1 MKKEDFI
8 EHLCKKLNVNKD
20 CFQEAISKGIIEIS
34 EWGNNVYRIIPTKET
49 SKFLSDFD
57 YKLRTADSKNFLKL
71 LDTTDSHIEDIITK
85 IDMPIFFT
93 TNSSNELKEFLCNK
107 LDKDYISKT
116 FLFKKLGKYN
126 IAINKPWWY
135 KL

>member
-57 YKLRTADSKNFLKL
+57 YKVRTANSENFVKI

-85 IDMPIFFT
+85 IDMPIIFT
-93 TNSSNELKEFLCNK
+93 TNSSDELKEFLCHK
-107 LDKDYISKT
+107 MDKDYVSKT

-126 IAINKPWWY
+126 IAIKKPWWY

>member
-57 YKLRTADSKNFLKL
+57 YKVRTANSENFVKILG
-71 LDTTDSHIEDIITK
+71 TTDSHIEDIITK
-85 IDMPIFFT
+85 IDMPIIFT
-93 TNSSNELKEFLCNK
+93 TNSSNELKEFLCHK
-107 LDKDYISKT
+107 MDKDYVSKT

-135 KL
+135 NL

>member
-1 MKKEDFI
+1 MKKENFI
-8 EHLCKKLNVNKD
+8 EHLCKKLNVSKD

-57 YKLRTADSKNFLKL
+57 YKVRTADSKNFLKL

-93 TNSSNELKEFLCNK
+93 TNSSNELKEFLYNK
-107 LDKDYISKT
+107 LDKDYVSKT

-135 KL
+135 NL

>member
-1 MKKEDFI
+1 MKKENFI

-57 YKLRTADSKNFLKL
+57 YKVRTADSKNFLKL

-107 LDKDYISKT
+107 LDKDYVSKT

>member
-1 MKKEDFI
+1 MKKENFI
-8 EHLCKKLNVNKD
+8 EHLCKKLNVSKD

-57 YKLRTADSKNFLKL
+57 YKVRTANSENFVKI

-85 IDMPIFFT
+85 IDMPIIFT
-93 TNSSNELKEFLCNK
+93 TNSSDELKEFLCNK
-107 LDKDYISKT
+107 LDKDYVSKT

-126 IAINKPWWY
+126 IAIKKPWWY

>member
-1 MKKEDFI
+1 MKKENFI

-57 YKLRTADSKNFLKL
+57 YKIRTANSKNFDKL
-71 LDTTDSHIEDIITK
+71 LENAWENLCDVKILLLKQKMIESLYDE
-85 IDMPIFFT
+85 
-93 TNSSNELKEFLCNK
+93 S
-107 LDKDYISKT
+107 
-116 FLFKKLGKYN
+116 
-126 IAINKPWWY
+126 
-135 KL
+135 

>member
-8 EHLCKKLNVNKD
+8 ERLCKKLNVNKD

-57 YKLRTADSKNFLKL
+57 YKVRTADSKNFLKL

-107 LDKDYISKT
+107 LDKDYVSKT

-135 KL
+135 NL

>member
-57 YKLRTADSKNFLKL
+57 YKVRTANSENFVKI

-85 IDMPIFFT
+85 IDMPIIFT
-93 TNSSNELKEFLCNK
+93 TNSSDELKEFLCHK
-107 LDKDYISKT
+107 MDKDYVSKT
-116 FLFKKLGKYN
+116 FLFKKLSKYN
-126 IAINKPWWY
+126 IAIKKPWWY
-135 KL
+135 NL

>member
-1 MKKEDFI
+1 MKKENFI

-57 YKLRTADSKNFLKL
+57 YKVRTADSKNFLKL

-107 LDKDYISKT
+107 LDKDYVSKT

-135 KL
+135 NL

>member
-1 MKKEDFI
+1 MKKEKFI

-20 CFQEAISKGIIEIS
+20 CFQEAISKGFIEIS

-57 YKLRTADSKNFLKL
+57 YKVRTADSKNFLKL

-107 LDKDYISKT
+107 LDKDYVSKT

-135 KL
+135 NL

>member
-1 MKKEDFI
+1 M
-8 EHLCKKLNVNKD
+8 
-20 CFQEAISKGIIEIS
+20 
-34 EWGNNVYRIIPTKET
+34 
-49 SKFLSDFD
+49 SDFD
-57 YKLRTADSKNFLKL
+57 YKVRTADSKNFLKL

-107 LDKDYISKT
+107 LDKDYVSKT

-135 KL
+135 NL

>member
-1 MKKEDFI
+1 MKKENFI

-57 YKLRTADSKNFLKL
+57 YKVRTANSENFVKI

-85 IDMPIFFT
+85 IDMPIIFT
-93 TNSSNELKEFLCNK
+93 TNSSNELKEFLCHK
-107 LDKDYISKT
+107 VDKDYVSKT

-126 IAINKPWWY
+126 IAIKKPWWY

>member
-1 MKKEDFI
+1 MKKENFI
-8 EHLCKKLNVNKD
+8 EHLCKKLNVSKD
-20 CFQEAISKGIIEIS
+20 CFQEAISNGIIEIS

-57 YKLRTADSKNFLKL
+57 YKVRTADSKNFLKL

-107 LDKDYISKT
+107 LDKDYVSKT

-135 KL
+135 NL

>member
-1 MKKEDFI
+1 MKKENFI

-20 CFQEAISKGIIEIS
+20 CFQEAISKGVIEIS

-57 YKLRTADSKNFLKL
+57 YKIRTANSKNLLKL
-71 LDTTDSHIEDIITK
+71 LDTTDSHIEDIVTK
-85 IDMPIFFT
+85 IDMPILFT

-107 LDKDYISKT
+107 IDKDYISKT

-126 IAINKPWWY
+126 IAIKKPWWY
-135 KL
+135 NL

>member
-1 MKKEDFI
+1 MKKENFI
-8 EHLCKKLNVNKD
+8 EHLCKKLNVSKD

-57 YKLRTADSKNFLKL
+57 YKVRTADSKNFLKL

-135 KL
+135 NL

>member
-1 MKKEDFI
+1 MKKEKFI

-57 YKLRTADSKNFLKL
+57 YKVRTADSKNFLKL

-93 TNSSNELKEFLCNK
+93 TNSSNELKEFLCHK
-107 LDKDYISKT
+107 LDKDFVSKT

-135 KL
+135 NL

>member
-1 MKKEDFI
+1 MKKENFI

-34 EWGNNVYRIIPTKET
+34 EWGDNVYRIIPTKET

-57 YKLRTADSKNFLKL
+57 YKVRTADSKNFLKL

-107 LDKDYISKT
+107 LDKDYVSKT

-126 IAINKPWWY
+126 IAIKKPWWY
-135 KL
+135 NL